1 MLPPPRCES
10 LCWRRE
16 DFYFEVGALGDG
28 FTQVDVEVIG
38 MQIERG
44 RREVFMNLGFESD
57 CFCPSLDDDLGEHN
71 FSTPGKQYPLDTEV
85 SNFVLNLQK
94 RCRYATSVLMGDSFL
109 AYVWRPCLLIAGSD
123 GPICSMY
130 LSARSWNLTSSFF

>member
-28 FTQVDVEVIG
+28 FTQVEVEVIG

-85 SNFVLNLQK
+85 SNFKFTKKMSLRDICADGRQFFSLCV
-94 RCRYATSVLMGDSFL
+94 ATMPAHCGL
-109 AYVWRPCLLIAGSD
+109 
-123 GPICSMY
+123 
-130 LSARSWNLTSSFF
+130 